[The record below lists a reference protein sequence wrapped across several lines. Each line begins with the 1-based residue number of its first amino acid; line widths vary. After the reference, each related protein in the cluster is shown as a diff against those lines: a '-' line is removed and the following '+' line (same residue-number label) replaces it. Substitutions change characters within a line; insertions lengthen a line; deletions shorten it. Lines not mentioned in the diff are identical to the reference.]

1 MVKTAMKRASQERLG
16 HGTRKSSKTLSRTTP
31 PTGVS
36 EESSARARTWT
47 DCHNA
52 VLCLE
57 SAMTLVT
64 ASCPFQRARPL
75 QCDYGQ
81 EPSTH
86 HPPSSSAACGEVLRG
101 VWWTLPKVGTT
112 LFFTWCSCVKEPH
125 ATKTVRTSPPP
136 GISVCANN
144 VALCQAKA
152 PQLQHQGLQHLPQPR
167 LPTSRLQQP
176 CYCPVFHP
184 HAGGSP
190 PSL

>member
-16 HGTRKSSKTLSRTTP
+16 HGTRRKSKTLSRTTP

-52 VLCLE
+52 ELCLE

-75 QCDYGQ
+75 QCDYSQ
-81 EPSTH
+81 ELSTH
-86 HPPSSSAACGEVLRG
+86 HPPSSSAASGEVLWG

-112 LFFTWCSCVKEPH
+112 LFFTLDAFTSKSMLISQELFANYVIRQFGAFAARVKWF
-125 ATKTVRTSPPP
+125 K
-136 GISVCANN
+136 
-144 VALCQAKA
+144 LK
-152 PQLQHQGLQHLPQPR
+152 
-167 LPTSRLQQP
+167 
-176 CYCPVFHP
+176 CYCTSHHFISFRLRKSEGEPLE
-184 HAGGSP
+184 A
-190 PSL
+190 

>member
-16 HGTRKSSKTLSRTTP
+16 HGTRRSSKTLSRTTP

-75 QCDYGQ
+75 QRDHGQ
-81 EPSTH
+81 ESSPH
-86 HPPSSSAACGEVLRG
+86 HPTFLFRRVRG
-101 VWWTLPKVGTT
+101 GATGVRWILHKVGIT

-136 GISVCANN
+136 QQFSFCHH
-144 VALCQAKA
+144 VAD
-152 PQLQHQGLQHLPQPR
+152 R
-167 LPTSRLQQP
+167 
-176 CYCPVFHP
+176 
-184 HAGGSP
+184 
-190 PSL
+190 